1 MTRPPARLPS
11 LLAQSKAFRS
21 LATEAWSLC
30 ALRIFL
36 RLSLRSPLHRLPTLA
51 AFPSTGRTTVFVL
64 RSAYPKGD
72 KPTWNFRQSSRSS
85 VSSKRF
91 ERKWSPSSMP
101 SSNHP
106 TTPDKSGHR
115 SSGTMTVKC
124 SSSSCSTR
132 RIGSSASIGR
142 MSEASIRVSSTRE
155 KSSNVRFSIMPL
167 VSSPVTNTR
176 AGTRARA
183 GRTSSSPNGYMK
195 RGTLSVSRCSTIS
208 SSVRT
213 SRMSA

>member
-1 MTRPPARLPS
+1 M
-11 LLAQSKAFRS
+11 
-21 LATEAWSLC
+21 
-30 ALRIFL
+30 
-36 RLSLRSPLHRLPTLA
+36 RSPLHRLPTLA

-64 RSAYPKGD
+64 RTAYPKGD
-72 KPTWNFRQSSRSS
+72 KPSWNYRQSSRSS

-91 ERKWSPSSMP
+91 ERKWSPSSTP
-101 SSNHP
+101 SSNHL
-106 TTPDKSGHR
+106 TMLGKSGHR

-132 RIGSSASIGR
+132 RIGSSASTERTSG
-142 MSEASIRVSSTRE
+142 ASIRVSSTRE

-183 GRTSSSPNGYMK
+183 ERTSSSPNVYM
-195 RGTLSVSRCSTIS
+195 RRATSSASRCSTIS

-213 SRMSA
+213 SRTSV